1 MRPRQTFLRLPGRE
15 IMSSTLFTHALVL
28 TSDPG
33 RPVIEDGAVV
43 VDETMIAAVGSTS
56 ELRGTTVDRIIDLDG
71 DILMPGFVN
80 THTHLAGT
88 ITRGLVEDVTTGEYL
103 ERIWPIEALGIAN
116 GWFGAGV
123 RVAMVE
129 HLLAGITTANDMFFD
144 PSSTM
149 KNAVEMGFRLLAG
162 TVYLDFPGPDGL
174 DPAAR
179 MDELGVLL
187 DEYRGHP
194 LVQVTVA
201 PHGGYTVGPDHL
213 ESIWRR
219 ALADDLIFHIHAA
232 ESKEEDAT
240 IREIYGR
247 RPVEHLGA
255 VGVLGERTV
264 LAHAIRL
271 DDDDLDLVADTG
283 AAVAHCPISN
293 LKTVSGICRVDEM
306 LKRGIRVGLGTDG
319 GTASNDYDMFSV
331 MRAAAT
337 LGKFVTQR
345 PERFTAR
352 ELVAMATIG
361 GAEVLGIADR
371 VGTLTE
377 GKQADLISV
386 DTSAPHNVPMYDPFT
401 TLVYQAGRSDV
412 RLTMVRGEI
421 LMEDRRLTRVDV
433 GGVVSEAMA
442 AGREIGRAIGG

>member
-1 MRPRQTFLRLPGRE
+1 
-15 IMSSTLFTHALVL
+15 MSSTLFTHALVL
-28 TSDPG
+28 TGDPG
-33 RPVIEDGAVV
+33 RPVIDNGAVAV
-43 VDETMIAAVGSTS
+43 NETMISAVGPTW
-56 ELRGTTVDRIIDLDG
+56 ELRGTNVDRIIDLDG
-71 DILMPGFVN
+71 DILMPGFIN

-116 GWFGAGV
+116 GWFHAGE
-123 RVAMVE
+123 RVAVAE
-129 HLLAGITTANDMFFD
+129 HLMAGITTANDMFFD
-144 PSSTM
+144 PSSAM
-149 KNAVEMGFRLLAG
+149 RNAAEMGLRLLAG

-174 DPAAR
+174 SPAAR
-179 MDELGVLL
+179 MDELGGLL
-187 DEYRGHP
+187 DEYRDHP
-194 LVQVTVA
+194 LIQVTVA
-201 PHGGYTVGPDHL
+201 PHAGYTVSPDHL
-213 ESIWRR
+213 QSIWQR
-219 ALADDLIFHIHAA
+219 AVADDLIFHIHAA
-232 ESKEEDAT
+232 ESKEEDTT
-240 IREIYGR
+240 IRDVYDR

-255 VGVLGERTV
+255 VGVLAERTV

-271 DDDDLDLVADTG
+271 DDTDLDLVADTG

-306 LKRGIRVGLGTDG
+306 LRRGIRVGLGTDG

-337 LGKFVTQR
+337 LGKYTTQR

-352 ELVAMATIG
+352 EVVAMATIG

-386 DTSAPHNVPMYDPFT
+386 DMSTPHNVPMYDPFT

-412 RLTMVRGEI
+412 RLTMVEGEI
-421 LMEDRRLTRVDV
+421 VMDDRRLTRVDV
-433 GGVVSEAMA
+433 GEIVSEAA
-442 AGREIGRAIGG
+442 TAGRQITSELEGRRGTHR